1 MDRNYYT
8 PINQRLL
15 IFLLFINS
23 LMLGFIKVYFK
34 NNTLLKTNI
43 IVIWLLIKAVIIL
56 FNVGYIKKNIYNMTH
71 NKEYPTSS
79 IAVIRNT
86 HLMSCICTFVAFLII
101 KV

>member
-1 MDRNYYT
+1 MNENNHT
-8 PINQRLL
+8 PINPRLL

-34 NNTLLKTNI
+34 SKTLLKTKI
-43 IVIWLLIKAVIIL
+43 VVIWLLIKAVIIL
-56 FNVGYIKKNIYNMTH
+56 LNVSYIKKNIYNMTH

>member
-1 MDRNYYT
+1 MNENNHT
-8 PINQRLL
+8 PINSRLL

-34 NNTLLKTNI
+34 SNTHLKTK
-43 IVIWLLIKAVIIL
+43 VVVTWLLIKAVIIL

-71 NKEYPTSS
+71 NKEYQTSS

-101 KV
+101 KI

>member
-1 MDRNYYT
+1 MNENNHT
-8 PINQRLL
+8 PINSRLL

-34 NNTLLKTNI
+34 SNTHLKTK
-43 IVIWLLIKAVIIL
+43 VVVTWLLIKAVIIL

-71 NKEYPTSS
+71 NKEYQTSS

>member
-1 MDRNYYT
+1 MNRNYYT
-8 PINQRLL
+8 PINPRLL

-43 IVIWLLIKAVIIL
+43 IVIWLLIKAIIIL

-79 IAVIRNT
+79 IAVIRNS
-86 HLMSCICTFVAFLII
+86 HLMSCICTFMAFLLMIG
-101 KV
+101 

>member
-1 MDRNYYT
+1 MNENNHT
-8 PINQRLL
+8 SINSRLL

-34 NNTLLKTNI
+34 SNTLLKTKVV
-43 IVIWLLIKAVIIL
+43 VIWLLIKAVIIL

-71 NKEYPTSS
+71 NKEYQTSS

>member
-8 PINQRLL
+8 PINARLL

-34 NNTLLKTNI
+34 NNILLKTK
-43 IVIWLLIKAVIIL
+43 IVVICLLIKAVIIL
-56 FNVGYIKKNIYNMTH
+56 LNVSYIKKNIYNMTH

>member
-1 MDRNYYT
+1 MNRNYYT
-8 PINQRLL
+8 PINPRLL

-43 IVIWLLIKAVIIL
+43 IVIWLLIKAIIIL

-79 IAVIRNT
+79 IAVIRNS
-86 HLMSCICTFVAFLII
+86 HLMSCICTFVAFLLMIG
-101 KV
+101 

>member
-8 PINQRLL
+8 PINARLL

-34 NNTLLKTNI
+34 NNILLKTKI
-43 IVIWLLIKAVIIL
+43 VVIWLLIKAVIIL
-56 FNVGYIKKNIYNMTH
+56 LNVSYIKKNIYNMTH

>member
-1 MDRNYYT
+1 MGKNNHA
-8 PINQRLL
+8 PINPRLL
-15 IFLLFINS
+15 ILLLFINS

-34 NNTLLKTNI
+34 SNTLLKTKVV
-43 IVIWLLIKAVIIL
+43 VIWLLIKAVIIL

>member
-1 MDRNYYT
+1 MNENNHT
-8 PINQRLL
+8 PINPRLL

-34 NNTLLKTNI
+34 SNTLLKTKI
-43 IVIWLLIKAVIIL
+43 VVIWLLIKAVIIL
-56 FNVGYIKKNIYNMTH
+56 LNASYIKKNIYNMTH

>member
-8 PINQRLL
+8 PINARLL

-34 NNTLLKTNI
+34 SNTLLKTKI
-43 IVIWLLIKAVIIL
+43 VVIWLLIKAVIIL
-56 FNVGYIKKNIYNMTH
+56 LNVSYIKKNIYNMTH